1 MVLLWILTG
10 TVVAGVGSVWVAAL
24 LSFGIMARLT
34 KHMLSFAAGA
44 LLATALLQLLPESLE
59 AGVTPHLL
67 FALLLAGVV
76 FFFILDK
83 AELYHHGHEHGE
95 HGMDLLDA
103 DKMAAATAQAHQGSH
118 HHSHHGHHHHA
129 DGRLPSGGW
138 AVLIGDSIH
147 AFGDGILIASA
158 FIADWRLGLLASLAV
173 L

>member
-76 FFFILDK
+76 FFF
-83 AELYHHGHEHGE
+83 
-95 HGMDLLDA
+95 M
-103 DKMAAATAQAHQGSH
+103 
-118 HHSHHGHHHHA
+118 
-129 DGRLPSGGW
+129 RNNPS
-138 AVLIGDSIH
+138 
-147 AFGDGILIASA
+147 
-158 FIADWRLGLLASLAV
+158 
-173 L
+173 